1 MYLQRKNF
9 EKKKIEPMEVVN
21 QQKAA
26 NMQKLLKENEEKK
39 KIAQAVQNY

>member
-1 MYLQRKNF
+1 
-9 EKKKIEPMEVVN
+9 MEVVN

-26 NMQKLLKENEEKK
+26 SMEMLLKENEEKQ